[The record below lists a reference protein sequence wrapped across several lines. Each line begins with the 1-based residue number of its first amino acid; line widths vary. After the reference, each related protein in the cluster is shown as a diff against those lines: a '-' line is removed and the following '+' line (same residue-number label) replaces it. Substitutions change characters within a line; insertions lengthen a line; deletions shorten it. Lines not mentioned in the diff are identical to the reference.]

1 MLCNEAT
8 AHKMAV
14 LFVKEFD
21 LMIHKFEDYFKLIGL
36 KLYYL
41 LPKIDKDVMKNTLD
55 NYNFEAYIPTLIPL
69 LTGDNIYS
77 SKTAF
82 ARELIQNAID
92 AIAVRAE
99 KDSSE
104 FSKEILIDMNKDEQ
118 GRRYFR
124 IVDHGTGMDK
134 YKIERY
140 FTSIGRSFYSGEEYE
155 DLNISYKPISN
166 FGIGFLSSFMVCRE
180 IDVRTKYYTDNS
192 EGLKLHIPNYDGC
205 FFIERDEKA
214 EIGTEIKLYLE
225 TDIDDTQIMKYIEE
239 AMRDIAYPVELH
251 WKNYKNYSMEMKIE
265 SHAMR
270 RAVAAETF
278 KFFVPFC
285 EDGTIGEAN
294 YEQDILSGK
303 YVEKYKCNPT

>member
-1 MLCNEAT
+1 
-8 AHKMAV
+8 
-14 LFVKEFD
+14 
-21 LMIHKFEDYFKLIGL
+21 
-36 KLYYL
+36 
-41 LPKIDKDVMKNTLD
+41 
-55 NYNFEAYIPTLIPL
+55 
-69 LTGDNIYS
+69 
-77 SKTAF
+77 
-82 ARELIQNAID
+82 
-92 AIAVRAE
+92 
-99 KDSSE
+99 
-104 FSKEILIDMNKDEQ
+104 
-118 GRRYFR
+118 
-124 IVDHGTGMDK
+124 MDK

-278 KFFVPFC
+278 KFFVPFY
-285 EDGTIGEAN
+285 EDGTIGEAD

-303 YVEKYKCNPT
+303 YVEKYKYGLLLGKNKENVGNSEVFNSGNCGGKSFGCKFVSLAFKKT